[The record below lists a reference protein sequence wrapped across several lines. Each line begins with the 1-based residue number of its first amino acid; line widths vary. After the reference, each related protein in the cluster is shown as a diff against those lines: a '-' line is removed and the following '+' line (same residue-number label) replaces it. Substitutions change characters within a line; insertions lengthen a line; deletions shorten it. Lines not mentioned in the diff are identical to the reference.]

1 MMISNGLVL
10 SDEMI
15 TACVTDPS
23 LPCIQSYLM
32 RLNNFTI
39 SILSPTQ
46 KRRLILA
53 EGKGSADLLR
63 ATFYKVHS
71 VYRSVHHDATFW
83 TRSLTT

>member
-1 MMISNGLVL
+1 MISNGLVL

-32 RLNNFTI
+32 RLDNFPM
-39 SILSPTQ
+39 SILSQTQ

-53 EGKGSADLLR
+53 EGTGSATPLR
-63 ATFYKVHS
+63 TTFYKVHS

-83 TRSLTT
+83 TRNLTT